1 MQVFSC
7 GYCYIIPKK
16 PFDSQ
21 HNLYYIY
28 KSEVWKKG
36 VFQHVPIN
44 YASLR
49 LFEKM
54 ASLSQV
60 WILQVL
66 YLHQHPVIWR
76 MKAAKRLV

>member
-1 MQVFSC
+1 MVMR
-7 GYCYIIPKK
+7 YIIPKR

-21 HNLYYIY
+21 HNLYYISQ
-28 KSEVWKKG
+28 KFEKRVF
-36 VFQHVPIN
+36 FQHVPIN

-66 YLHQHPVIWR
+66 YLHQHPVTLADESCKTPGR
-76 MKAAKRLV
+76 